1 MAKRPTLTDL
11 TSLTNS
17 SAINTLSQNWDA
29 IEEAFD
35 NTFLSL
41 DGSTPN
47 AMNADLDL
55 NGNNLLF
62 NIGSIDVDN
71 LTLNGQTVTDLA
83 TVPEVEKCLGY
94 CHQLCQE

>member
-35 NTFLSL
+35 NTLSL

-55 NGNNLLF
+55 NGNGLL
-62 NIGSIDVDN
+62 NVGAIDVEN
-71 LTLNGQTVTDLA
+71 LTLNGQTVISIM
-83 TVPEVEKCLGY
+83 K
-94 CHQLCQE
+94 